1 MRKIWICIILTLA
14 LLLTA
19 CTGGKNSP
27 EKPTDTPNSGKF
39 GQESTQTADSGQEAS
54 GQTDPTKPNSNSSQ
68 TESSK
73 PSNESSK
80 PSENSKPQESD
91 DDDDSQ
97 GEDLSGL
104 PEFLQV
110 ATADQRAA
118 YFRAF
123 ELYTNGYYSYVG
135 LIDRMENEGYVYE
148 DAVWAVDR
156 IDADWYV
163 DAVGYAN
170 YLLSQDNYT
179 RGELWS
185 DLSYAY
191 FTDDQCD
198 YGVANCSADWSYE
211 ALQMANSYLYEY
223 APCAPY
229 DLKMQFMDG
238 GWTQDEIDYAMEN
251 CIADFDY
258 YALLRAQDI
267 VGSMGISESTLQY
280 ALSMEGYYNDQ
291 IDYAVQYC
299 GADWDYE
306 ATEVATDYVSD
317 FPDCTH
323 DELYLV
329 LVSNFGFSDYQA
341 SQGCA
346 NVGK

>member
-1 MRKIWICIILTLA
+1 MEWI
-14 LLLTA
+14 
-19 CTGGKNSP
+19 
-27 EKPTDTPNSGKF
+27 
-39 GQESTQTADSGQEAS
+39 
-54 GQTDPTKPNSNSSQ
+54 SNSRI
-68 TESSK
+68 
-73 PSNESSK
+73 
-80 PSENSKPQESD
+80 
-91 DDDDSQ
+91 
-97 GEDLSGL
+97 LI
-104 PEFLQV
+104 
-110 ATADQRAA
+110 
-118 YFRAF
+118 
-123 ELYTNGYYSYVG
+123 VG
-135 LIDRMENEGYVYE
+135 LGLIG
-148 DAVWAVDR
+148 
-156 IDADWYV
+156 
-163 DAVGYAN
+163 G
-170 YLLSQDNYT
+170 
-179 RGELWS
+179 
-185 DLSYAY
+185 SYARALKRLGY
-191 FTDDQCD
+191 HVTAIDTRK
-198 YGVANCSADWSYE
+198 E
-211 ALQMANSYLYEY
+211 A
-223 APCAPY
+223 
-229 DLKMQFMDG
+229 
-238 GWTQDEIDYAMEN
+238 IDYAMEN